1 MPVIEI
7 TTIALSEAFL
17 ADPSILT
24 PALNFLVNVDGCL
37 GLYHGIPEEDEKTIF
52 LFIVWETF
60 EHHKALLDHP
70 NYPSIIGCDPSVGTG
85 GVTIKHVEFLQ
96 DPIPALIAPV
106 TEIFTMT
113 LKEGKTKEDLYE
125 VLSKIGAKMAV
136 DAPYPSALGEIR
148 EEPGKGYALVLGWN
162 SSKEHY
168 DLVGQDSYKA
178 HIQTLFDTVDFKMF
192 HAALKKHSA
201 PGNV

>member
-1 MPVIEI
+1 
-7 TTIALSEAFL
+7 
-17 ADPSILT
+17 
-24 PALNFLVNVDGCL
+24 
-37 GLYHGIPEEDEKTIF
+37 
-52 LFIVWETF
+52 
-60 EHHKALLDHP
+60 
-70 NYPSIIGCDPSVGTG
+70 
-85 GVTIKHVEFLQ
+85 VTIKHVEFLQ

-125 VLSKIGAKMAV
+125 VLSNIGAKMAV

-162 SSKEHY
+162 SSKVSLASCLIYLVLTFIFQEHY

>member
-1 MPVIEI
+1 
-7 TTIALSEAFL
+7 
-17 ADPSILT
+17 
-24 PALNFLVNVDGCL
+24 
-37 GLYHGIPEEDEKTIF
+37 
-52 LFIVWETF
+52 
-60 EHHKALLDHP
+60 
-70 NYPSIIGCDPSVGTG
+70 
-85 GVTIKHVEFLQ
+85 
-96 DPIPALIAPV
+96 
-106 TEIFTMT
+106 MT

-162 SSKEHY
+162 SSKVSLASCLIYLVFTFIFQEHY